1 MAGSSI
7 TNFDILKDCLDLE
20 LIRDLARLNDE
31 AFRLNLA
38 FYFCDLM
45 GGLTPLPTKKHKV
58 VLASELL
65 KTGASEKRVI
75 ELTKIS
81 QSTLKRL
88 KNAR

>member
-38 FYFCDLM
+38 CYLCDLM

-58 VLASELL
+58 ILAKELL
-65 KTGASEKRVI
+65 KKGIEKNRVI
-75 ELTKIS
+75 ELTSIS